1 MAIISVLSPY
11 YWIFISHCGSTTDCH
26 LSKILH
32 FKKNICLLTFYV
44 LTQDAVPNRLSGLVA
59 PDSFAPFHLAEV
71 ILKSEIQLTI
81 WHME

>member
-1 MAIISVLSPY
+1 M
-11 YWIFISHCGSTTDCH
+11 
-26 LSKILH
+26 
-32 FKKNICLLTFYV
+32 CLLTFYV

-81 WHME
+81 WNVE